1 MTRTMTRTTT
11 RTTTRATTARAAAAL
26 LGAALAGAL
35 GCGSVLDVDNPNNVN
50 AESLGEPASA
60 RAQVNGALAALTRG
74 AAMLLGPVSTAS
86 DDMSWRGSLE
96 GMQRFDLGYLADP
109 YNEFLEASFQAMTPA
124 RYTAARAVRQL
135 ERFRADSALADPAQL
150 ALANLYLAITYDY
163 IANHHDDFVIA
174 SSERDPGSAVGPA
187 NMVALYD
194 SVEAA
199 AARGLAVPGTT
210 AAQRGAL
217 TAMRARAKFDRA
229 VWRKINPSGA
239 AAPAQP
245 LVDDPGAAQDAA
257 AALELLGADARFQL
271 AVQNTMAFG
280 NCFFPNCTNAR
291 QEIRF
296 DASVATYNYTAGTL
310 AVALR
315 DPVTGQ
321 PDPRIA
327 PAVNEFVLPAA
338 GTNLVSITVT
348 GSRDMLLI
356 LAEVALARGQ
366 GAEFQARINQLRALG
381 GLPAWT
387 GAAGQPAARD
397 LLIHERRANLYL
409 QGRRLN
415 DMYRFGIV
423 DPRWAADSDARTCPG
438 AQLPINNA
446 ERLANPNVAAGPPGG
461 GA

>member
-1 MTRTMTRTTT
+1 MTRTTT
-11 RTTTRATTARAAAAL
+11 PARAERARARAAAAL
-26 LGAALAGAL
+26 LAAAALAAAP

-50 AESLGEPASA
+50 AESLGDPASA
-60 RAQVNGALAALTRG
+60 RAQVNGALAALTR
-74 AAMLLGPVSTAS
+74 AAGILLGPVTTAS

-109 YNEFLEASFQAMTPA
+109 YNEFLEASYQAMTPA

-135 ERFRADSALADPAQL
+135 EAFQAAGQLADPTQL
-150 ALANLYLAITYDY
+150 ALANLYLAIAYDY

-174 SSERDPGSAVGPA
+174 SNEREAGVAVGPA
-187 NMVALYD
+187 NMVTLYD

-199 AARGLAVPGTT
+199 AARGLAVAGTT
-210 AAQRGAL
+210 NAQRGAL

-239 AAPAQP
+239 GIAAQP
-245 LVDDPGAAQDAA
+245 LVDDPAAAQDAA
-257 AALELLGADARFQL
+257 AALALLGPDARFQL
-271 AVQNTMAFG
+271 AVQNGMAFS
-280 NCFFPNCTNAR
+280 NCYFPNCTNAR

-296 DASVATYNYTAGTL
+296 DAAVATYNYTAGTL

-315 DPVTGQ
+315 DPITGQ

-327 PAVNEFVLPAA
+327 PAVNEFVAPSA
-338 GTNLVSITVT
+338 GTNLVSLTVT

-356 LAEVALARGQ
+356 MAEVALARGET
-366 GAEFQARINQLRALG
+366 AEFQARINQLRALNA
-381 GLPAWT
+381 LPAWT

-397 LLIHERRANLYL
+397 LLLHERRANLFL

-415 DMYRFGIV
+415 DMYRFRIV
-423 DPRWAADSDARTCPG
+423 DPRWAADADARTCPG
-438 AQLPINNA
+438 TLLPINTA
-446 ERLANPNVAAGPPGG
+446 ERLTNPNVSAWQPACGQ
-461 GA
+461 